1 MIDVVEL
8 DLRHQ
13 QLVLGDIIIFDGE
26 GAAVAAY
33 TLIGLYAALL
43 NLVYLVLWLCIFSSP
58 DFVLA
63 VN

>member
-43 NLVYLVLWLCIFSSP
+43 NLVYLVL
-58 DFVLA
+58 
-63 VN
+63 